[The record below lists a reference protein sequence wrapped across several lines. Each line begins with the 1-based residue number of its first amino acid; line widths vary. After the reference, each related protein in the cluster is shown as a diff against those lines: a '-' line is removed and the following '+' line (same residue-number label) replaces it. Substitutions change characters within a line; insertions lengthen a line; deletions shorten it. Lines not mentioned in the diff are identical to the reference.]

1 MDGTAKESLKDR
13 LLGSNV
19 VRNFLIFSAF
29 RAVYGAGILVITYFL
44 ATSEEAPVWIS
55 VLFLLFSMV
64 FSRLI
69 FRGIKRR
76 WPNLGKDD

>member
-1 MDGTAKESLKDR
+1 MGGTTKESLKDR
-13 LLGSNV
+13 LLGSNIF
-19 VRNFLIFSAF
+19 RSFLIFAAF

-44 ATSEEAPVWIS
+44 ATSEEAPIWSS

-64 FSRLI
+64 FSRLM

-76 WPNLGKDD
+76 WPNLSNSD